1 MYLNDKKINEDDVTP
16 LKIGDIVKL
25 ANIEFKIK

>member
-1 MYLNDKKINEDDVTP
+1 MIKKINEYDVTP
-16 LKIGDIVKL
+16 LKIGDIVKF